1 MSKNKKF
8 YAYFI
13 IDTNEN
19 GILENWSD
27 CQKKVSGK
35 KARYKSFKTFLEA
48 EKWLNSGANYEKKE
62 KTDLTELYSELNR
75 DAIYFDAGTGR
86 GNGVEVRLTDFN
98 GNSLLYKIMNE
109 KNINEVGNYYVADT
123 RTNNFGELVG
133 IYTAFAYAKKYDT
146 KVICGDSSLIIEY
159 WSKGQYN
166 SSNLE
171 NDTIELIKKVTL
183 MRHEFEKKGGTVKKI
198 SGDVNPADLGFHK

>member
-27 CQKKVSGK
+27 CQRKVSGK

-48 EKWLNSGANYEKKE
+48 EKWLNSGANYKKKE
-62 KTDLTELYSELNR
+62 KADLTELYSELDQN
-75 DAIYFDAGTGR
+75 AIYFDAGTGR
-86 GNGVEVRLTDFN
+86 GSGVEVRLTDFN
-98 GNSLLYKIMNE
+98 GNSLLYKIMNG
-109 KNINEVGNYYVADT
+109 KNINEFGNYYVADT

-133 IYTAFAYAKKYDT
+133 IYIAFVYAKKYDT
-146 KVICGDSSLIIEY
+146 KMICGDSSLIIEY
-159 WSKGQYN
+159 WSKGRYN

-183 MRHEFEKKGGTVKKI
+183 MRNEFEKKGGTVKKI

>member
-19 GILENWSD
+19 GILENWSN
-27 CQKKVSGK
+27 CQRKVSGK

-62 KTDLTELYSELNR
+62 KADLTELYSELNR

-109 KNINEVGNYYVADT
+109 KNINEFGNYYVADT

-133 IYTAFAYAKKYDT
+133 IYTAFVYAKKYGT

-159 WSKGQYN
+159 WSKGRYN

-183 MRHEFEKKGGTVKKI
+183 MRNEFEKKGGTVKKI
-198 SGDVNPADLGFHK
+198 SGDINPADLGFHK

>member
-27 CQKKVSGK
+27 CQRKVSDK

-62 KTDLTELYSELNR
+62 KADLTELYSELDQN
-75 DAIYFDAGTGR
+75 AIYFDAGTGR

-109 KNINEVGNYYVADT
+109 KNINEFGNYYVADT

-133 IYTAFAYAKKYDT
+133 IYTAFVYAKKYGT

-159 WSKGQYN
+159 WSKGRYN
-166 SSNLE
+166 SSDLE

-183 MRHEFEKKGGTVKKI
+183 MRNEFEKKGGTVKKI